1 MIADRVLRDLLPM
14 SLTSIP
20 CVSIQRQA
28 KIEEAIGLLIPY
40 LESMADSLVV
50 TGDNNQ
56 PIGMVG
62 GKEIIEKVLAN
73 PSRSIFQGE
82 IETIMSP
89 IVTRVSGTTTVRDT
103 IRDWEKTGRA
113 FSLIPNAIGGFSVIS
128 ARKMLEIGKIAMTEM
143 RISDLPKKK
152 VCTFRTDSTI
162 NQIISS
168 MLKNKTRKLLLEN
181 TNQFIGDRII
191 IEKIASD
198 LNYLKN
204 TNNFLEMPAIGFG
217 LEYAKIINKDIM
229 VNELSSIMF
238 GMQHPYAMYKD
249 QVISPWDICLAL
261 LSEQMQ
267 EYI

>member
-82 IETIMSP
+82 IETIMST

-113 FSLIPNAIGGFSVIS
+113 FSLIPNAIGGFSVIQNS
-128 ARKMLEIGKIAMTEM
+128 IYPSEA
-143 RISDLPKKK
+143 DLPPSM
-152 VCTFRTDSTI
+152 FRI
-162 NQIISS
+162 VPVIHLASS
-168 MLKNKTRKLLLEN
+168 
-181 TNQFIGDRII
+181 D
-191 IEKIASD
+191 A
-198 LNYLKN
+198 KN
-204 TNNFLEMPAIGFG
+204 TAALDTSSGSPIR
-217 LEYAKIINKDIM
+217 
-229 VNELSSIMF
+229 LSGWRSSNTLR
-238 GMQHPYAMYKD
+238 A
-249 QVISPWDICLAL
+249 
-261 LSEQMQ
+261 
-267 EYI
+267 